1 MVESKQTAQP
11 DTALVGKASTAT
23 EKVDLTKNA
32 MNLNTQNLVGTGAT
46 HTVNSGATYWFT
58 GLSGAGKSTLSSALK
73 E

>member
-1 MVESKQTAQP
+1 MVESNKTP
-11 DTALVGKASTAT
+11 ASVP

-32 MNLNTQNLVGTGAT
+32 MNMNTSNLVGSGAS

>member
-1 MVESKQTAQP
+1 MNMN
-11 DTALVGKASTAT
+11 T
-23 EKVDLTKNA
+23 E
-32 MNLNTQNLVGTGAT
+32 NLVGTGAT